1 MADDSPDDK
10 IPAVESRV
18 AEEDAPFLAVIG
30 HELRTPLGAMMTA
43 ADLLAETSLTERQ
56 RGYLTTLKQA
66 AEGSLMLAELLLAVG
81 RRGPAGV
88 REEAAT
94 FEPAAVIGSVV
105 DLFRPLAGHKGLEL
119 AAEFP
124 AATHRRVSG
133 RPKTLRQ
140 AVTALL
146 DNAVKYSDRGTVAL
160 KAELA
165 CNTGGGIADL
175 VVTIRD
181 GGPGIAGS
189 ERARVFEAFQRGTGT
204 DGISSGYG
212 LGLWITAK
220 LAEAA
225 GGSLA
230 LDDDVDAGASFRLH
244 FPVEILDVGETE
256 TVAGPGIPADPDM
269 ASPTT
274 RHGLSGARFLVVD
287 DNALGRRLIGAC
299 LDGFGAA
306 YRMAGNGREA
316 LEALRSERF
325 DAVLMDIRMPDMSGV
340 EVAKHIATM
349 AAAPPVIGLSADVPE
364 VGSPAADETLFAA
377 FIAKPFQPA
386 ALHETLAEVLAGADA

>member
-1 MADDSPDDK
+1 MTDDSPDDK
-10 IPAVESRV
+10 TLAVESKV

-56 RGYLTTLKQA
+56 RGYLKTLKQA

-88 REEAAT
+88 REEMAP

-119 AAEFP
+119 AAELP

-146 DNAVKYSDRGTVAL
+146 DNAVKYSDRGTIAL
-160 KAELA
+160 TADLA
-165 CNTGGGIADL
+165 GDGGGTADL

-189 ERARVFEAFQRGTGT
+189 ERARVFEAFQRGTGA

-244 FPVEILDVGETE
+244 FPVEIVDAGDAETDVDAELP
-256 TVAGPGIPADPDM
+256 VVPDT
-269 ASPTT
+269 APLAE

-287 DNALGRRLIGAC
+287 DNALGRRLIAAC
-299 LDGFGAA
+299 LDGFGAT
-306 YRMAGNGREA
+306 YRMAGSGREA
-316 LEALRSERF
+316 LEALRMERF

-340 EVAKHIATM
+340 DVAKHIATM
-349 AAAPPVIGLSADVPE
+349 PAPPPVIGLSADVPE
-364 VGSPAADETLFAA
+364 PGSPAADETLFAA

-386 ALHETLAEVLAGADA
+386 ALHETLTKVLARADV

>member
-1 MADDSPDDK
+1 MTDDSPDDK
-10 IPAVESRV
+10 TPAVESKV

-30 HELRTPLGAMMTA
+30 HELRTPLAAMMTA
-43 ADLLAETSLTERQ
+43 ADLLGETSLTERQ
-56 RGYLTTLKQA
+56 RGYLKTLKQA

-88 REEAAT
+88 REEAAA

-105 DLFRPLAGHKGLEL
+105 DLFRPLAGHKGLEM
-119 AAEFP
+119 AADLP

-160 KAELA
+160 QAELA
-165 CNTGGGIADL
+165 GGDGGSADL

-181 GGPGIAGS
+181 SGPGIAGS
-189 ERARVFEAFQRGTGT
+189 ERARVFEAFQRGTGA

-225 GGSLA
+225 GGSLG
-230 LDDDVDAGASFRLH
+230 LSDDVEAGASFRLH
-244 FPVEILDVGETE
+244 FPVEVLD
-256 TVAGPGIPADPDM
+256 AGGAEPDVDVEASAMPDAAPAE
-269 ASPTT
+269 
-274 RHGLSGARFLVVD
+274 RQGLSGARFLVVD
-287 DNALGRRLIGAC
+287 DNALGRRLIAAC
-299 LDGFGAA
+299 LDGFGAT
-306 YRMAGNGREA
+306 YRMAASGGEA

-340 EVAKHIATM
+340 DVARHIATM
-349 AAAPPVIGLSADVPE
+349 AAPPPVIGLSADVPE
-364 VGSPAADETLFAA
+364 PGSPAADETLFAA

-386 ALHETLAEVLAGADA
+386 ALHERLTEVLARADA